1 MKKGYWTVAYR
12 AIPDMA
18 SVKAYAA
25 AANPIIASHGGR
37 VLGFA
42 GPDIVVR
49 EQGLPLLSVIVEFEN
64 VQKARECYDDPAYLA
79 TLEMFAPGTERDFRI
94 FEGTA

>member
-12 AIPDMA
+12 KIPDFA

-25 AANPIIASHGGR
+25 AANPIIASYGGK

-42 GPDIVVR
+42 GDDIVVH
-49 EQGLPLLSVIVEFEN
+49 EQGVPLLSVIVEFDN
-64 VQKARECYDDPAYLA
+64 VQKAREAYNDPAYLA
-79 TLEMFAPGTERDFRI
+79 TLEMFTPGTERDFRI
-94 FEGTA
+94 FEGAV

>member
-12 AIPDMA
+12 NIPDFE

-25 AANPIIASHGGR
+25 AANPIIASYGGK

-42 GPDIVVR
+42 GPDIVVH
-49 EQGLPLLSVIVEFEN
+49 EQGLPLLSVIVEFDD
-64 VQKARECYDDPAYLA
+64 VQKARDCYDDPAYLA
-79 TLEMFAPGTERDFRI
+79 TLEFFAPGTERDFRI
-94 FEGTA
+94 FEGAV